1 MRGSSRDSALPVNGP
16 VGARFSGR
24 AEPRVHSRTRP
35 QALALLAFLSLGAA
49 VRPSVAQC
57 PDGAPPPCARPTATS
72 RHAAPVE
79 RTPSLTVLYLVTG
92 PGDTADIAL
101 AEGITEELI
110 ARLSDV
116 AGLRVTSRYA
126 ALRFRAR
133 GPVDPQRVGRDL
145 GVRYVLQG
153 SLRHIGDRVRVA
165 VEVTEAATGYNA
177 WAQTYDQSL
186 RDVFAVQDSVAVRV
200 AEAVRG
206 RLTRAE
212 RARLAA
218 APPTTSDAYRAY
230 LAGRAAIRGRTVAAA
245 ARAIA
250 AYYRAI
256 ALDSSFAP
264 AYAGLAHAYNV
275 AADWG
280 WDVPGVTYDSLGPL
294 ATRAAR
300 RAIALD
306 SLTSETWL
314 GAAMGA
320 RSDSPE
326 LALDYNRRAVR
337 IDSAN
342 IEALHQLAWGYYGTG
357 ELDSAIAIEQR
368 VTSRDPYFAYAY
380 AGVAEFLSIAGRPL
394 EALAWASQ
402 GLSIDSGFAA
412 LHRQAAAA
420 NLNLGRWAAARAAAA
435 RAVELGDVPA
445 PNRALV
451 AIASLGGGDTARARA
466 AIDSLGSTL
475 RGKLRR
481 SPSGL
486 SRTDAGY
493 LAGAYGQLGQI
504 DSAIA
509 WVGRVAPWQRRFHAA
524 RFLHHW
530 MYDPLR
536 SDPRFQALF
545 AEMK

>member
-1 MRGSSRDSALPVNGP
+1 MRGVGRSEMRTVGRMLVMGIFLSAGPPVRLSAL
-16 VGARFSGR
+16 
-24 AEPRVHSRTRP
+24 
-35 QALALLAFLSLGAA
+35 
-49 VRPSVAQC
+49 QC

-230 LAGRAAIRGRTVAAA
+230 LAGRAAIRARTATAA
-245 ARAIA
+245 AR
-250 AYYRAI
+250 
-256 ALDSSFAP
+256 
-264 AYAGLAHAYNV
+264 
-275 AADWG
+275 
-280 WDVPGVTYDSLGPL
+280 
-294 ATRAAR
+294 
-300 RAIALD
+300 
-306 SLTSETWL
+306 
-314 GAAMGA
+314 
-320 RSDSPE
+320 
-326 LALDYNRRAVR
+326 
-337 IDSAN
+337 
-342 IEALHQLAWGYYGTG
+342 
-357 ELDSAIAIEQR
+357 
-368 VTSRDPYFAYAY
+368 
-380 AGVAEFLSIAGRPL
+380 
-394 EALAWASQ
+394 
-402 GLSIDSGFAA
+402 
-412 LHRQAAAA
+412 
-420 NLNLGRWAAARAAAA
+420 
-435 RAVELGDVPA
+435 
-445 PNRALV
+445 
-451 AIASLGGGDTARARA
+451 
-466 AIDSLGSTL
+466 
-475 RGKLRR
+475 
-481 SPSGL
+481 
-486 SRTDAGY
+486 
-493 LAGAYGQLGQI
+493 
-504 DSAIA
+504 
-509 WVGRVAPWQRRFHAA
+509 
-524 RFLHHW
+524 
-530 MYDPLR
+530 
-536 SDPRFQALF
+536 
-545 AEMK
+545 

>member
-1 MRGSSRDSALPVNGP
+1 MRM
-16 VGARFSGR
+16 
-24 AEPRVHSRTRP
+24 PRCAVLVL
-35 QALALLAFLSLGAA
+35 QLGLVA
-49 VRPSVAQC
+49 SWHGLHAQC
-57 PDGAPPPCARPTATS
+57 PDGAAPPCARPKPTS
-72 RHAAPVE
+72 SHAVPVG
-79 RTPSLTVLYLVTG
+79 RRPALTVLYLVTG
-92 PGDTADIAL
+92 PGDTADVAL

-110 ARLSDV
+110 TRLSDV
-116 AGLRVTSRYA
+116 TGLRITSRYA

-133 GPVDPQRVGRDL
+133 GPADAQRVGREL

-153 SLRHIGDRVRVA
+153 TLRHAGERVRVA
-165 VEVTEAATGYNA
+165 VEVTEAATGYNV
-177 WAQTYDQSL
+177 WAHTYDQSV

-200 AEAVRG
+200 VEAVRG
-206 RLTRAE
+206 RLTGAE

-218 APPTTSDAYRAY
+218 APPTNSEAYRAY
-230 LAGRAAIRGRTVAAA
+230 IAGRAAIRARTATAA

-250 AYYRAI
+250 DYHHAI
-256 ALDSSFAP
+256 VLDSSFAP

-280 WDVPGVTYDSLGPL
+280 WDLPGVTYDSLGPL

-306 SLTSETWL
+306 SLNSETWL
-314 GAAMGA
+314 GSAMGA

-337 IDSAN
+337 LDAAN

-466 AIDSLGSTL
+466 AIDSPGSTL

-493 LAGAYGQLGQI
+493 LAGAYAQLGQS
-504 DSAIA
+504 DSGSA
-509 WVGRVAPWQRRFHAA
+509 WGGGGAPGPRAFHA
-524 RFLHHW
+524 
-530 MYDPLR
+530 
-536 SDPRFQALF
+536 PRVS
-545 AEMK
+545 

>member
-1 MRGSSRDSALPVNGP
+1 MRM
-16 VGARFSGR
+16 
-24 AEPRVHSRTRP
+24 PRCAVLVL
-35 QALALLAFLSLGAA
+35 QLGVVASW
-49 VRPSVAQC
+49 RGLHAQC
-57 PDGAPPPCARPTATS
+57 PDGAPPPCARPKPTS
-72 RHAAPVE
+72 SRAVPVE

-92 PGDTADIAL
+92 PGDTADVAL

-110 ARLSDV
+110 TRLSDV
-116 AGLRVTSRYA
+116 TGLRITSRYA

-133 GPVDPQRVGRDL
+133 GPADPQRVGREL

-153 SLRHIGDRVRVA
+153 TLRHAGERVRVA
-165 VEVTEAATGYNA
+165 VEVTEAATGYNV
-177 WAQTYDQSL
+177 WAHTYDQSV

-200 AEAVRG
+200 VEAVRG
-206 RLTRAE
+206 RLTGAE
-212 RARLAA
+212 RARLVA
-218 APPTTSDAYRAY
+218 APPTNSEAYRAY
-230 LAGRAAIRGRTVAAA
+230 IAGRAAIRARTATAA

-250 AYYRAI
+250 DYHRAI
-256 ALDSSFAP
+256 VLDSSFAP

-280 WDVPGVTYDSLGPL
+280 WDLPGVTYDSLGPL

-306 SLTSETWL
+306 SLNSETWL
-314 GAAMGA
+314 GSAMGA

-337 IDSAN
+337 LDAAN

-368 VTSRDPYFAYAY
+368 VNTRDPYFTYAY
-380 AGVAEFLSIAGRPL
+380 AGVAEFLNIGGRPL
-394 EALAWASQ
+394 EALAAASQ
-402 GLSIDSGFAA
+402 GLSIDSAFPALFRHAA
-412 LHRQAAAA
+412 DADLR
-420 NLNLGRWAAARAAAA
+420 LGRWAAARAATQ
-435 RAVELGDVPA
+435 RALELGDVPA
-445 PNRALV
+445 PNRALS
-451 AIASLGGGDTARARA
+451 AMALLQKGDTARARGET
-466 AIDSLGSTL
+466 DSLARSL
-475 RGKLRR
+475 RVKLQRT
-481 SPSGL
+481 PSGL

-493 LAGAYGQLGQI
+493 LAGAYAQLGQT

-509 WVGRVAPWQRRFHAA
+509 WVGRVVPWQRRFHAA

-536 SDPRFQALF
+536 SDPRFQALV
-545 AEMK
+545 AEVR